1 MPRWPTTGTIAAVAD
16 GWLDLR
22 GGASGDMLLGALV
35 DAGVPTKLI
44 STAVAA
50 VSVEPVLR
58 VEAVRRHGL
67 AATRVQVDVPASTYR
82 RTLPDVVDLLDAAA
96 LDPAIRSGAVAV
108 FTRLATA
115 EALIHDALIDDVHF
129 HEVGALDAIADVVGV
144 LAGFHHLGLERL
156 SASEVSVGSGSTHG
170 THAVVP
176 VPAPAVLALLQN
188 APVSAGPVPHE
199 SCTPTGAA
207 LLAHLVEAWEPL
219 PSIRVLRVGHGAGER
234 DPSQYPNL
242 VRLVLGDR
250 VDSSA
255 SSRDVLLQANID
267 DFDLRLWPHVL
278 RRLLDVG
285 ADDAWLVP
293 ILMKKGRSAHTL
305 SVLCTKRVA
314 ATVQQSVFAET
325 STIGLRM
332 SEVDK
337 VALKRTTGA
346 VEIEGARI
354 ATKTAWLNGQV
365 VNVSVEHDDV
375 TAAASRVGLP
385 AKEILRAAEA
395 AAYVERPA

>member
-1 MPRWPTTGTIAAVAD
+1 
-16 GWLDLR
+16 
-22 GGASGDMLLGALV
+22 MLLGALV
-35 DAGVPTKLI
+35 DAGVPADLI
-44 STAVAA
+44 STAVTAT
-50 VSVEPVLR
+50 SIEPVTLR
-58 VEAVRRHGL
+58 IEAVRRHGL
-67 AATRVQVDVPASTYR
+67 AATRVHVDVATSAHR
-82 RTLPDVVDLLDAAA
+82 RTLPDIVDLLNAAA
-96 LDPAIRSGAVAV
+96 LEPTVRSGAVAV
-108 FTRLATA
+108 FTRLAAA
-115 EALIHDALIDDVHF
+115 EALIHDEQIDDVHF

-156 SASEVSVGSGSTHG
+156 SASEVSVGSGSTRSAHG
-170 THAVVP
+170 VVP
-176 VPAPAVLALLQN
+176 IPAPAVLALLQD

-207 LLAHLVEAWEPL
+207 LLAHLVDAWEPL
-219 PSIRVLRVGHGAGER
+219 PSMRVLRAGHGAGER

-250 VDSSA
+250 VDPSS
-255 SSRDVLLQANID
+255 SPRDVLLQANID

-305 SVLCTKRVA
+305 SVLCTKKVA
-314 ATVQQSVFAET
+314 TTVQESVFAET

-332 SEVDK
+332 SEVNK
-337 VALKRTTGA
+337 VTLERTTGT
-346 VEIEGARI
+346 VEIQGARI
-354 ATKTAWLNGQV
+354 ATKTAWLNGQA

-375 TAAASRVGLP
+375 IAAATRVGLP
-385 AKEILRAAEA
+385 AKEILRAAES
-395 AAYVERPA
+395 AAYVVRPAGRHPK

>member
-1 MPRWPTTGTIAAVAD
+1 
-16 GWLDLR
+16 
-22 GGASGDMLLGALV
+22 MLLGALV
-35 DAGVPTKLI
+35 DAGVPADLI
-44 STAVAA
+44 STAVTAT
-50 VSVEPVLR
+50 SIEPVTLR
-58 VEAVRRHGL
+58 IEAVRRHGL
-67 AATRVQVDVPASTYR
+67 AATRVHVDVATSAHR
-82 RTLPDVVDLLDAAA
+82 RTLPDIVDLLNAAA
-96 LDPAIRSGAVAV
+96 LEPTVRSGAVAV
-108 FTRLATA
+108 FTRLAAA
-115 EALIHDALIDDVHF
+115 EALIHDEQIDDVHF

-156 SASEVSVGSGSTHG
+156 SASEVSVGSGSTRSAHG
-170 THAVVP
+170 VVP
-176 VPAPAVLALLQN
+176 IPAPAVLALLQD

-207 LLAHLVEAWEPL
+207 LLAHLVDAWEPL
-219 PSIRVLRVGHGAGER
+219 PSMRVLRAGHGAGER

-250 VDSSA
+250 VDPSS
-255 SSRDVLLQANID
+255 SPRDVLLQANID

-305 SVLCTKRVA
+305 SVLCTKKVA
-314 ATVQQSVFAET
+314 TTVQESVFAET

-332 SEVDK
+332 SEVNK
-337 VALKRTTGA
+337 VTLERTTGT
-346 VEIEGARI
+346 VEIQGARI
-354 ATKTAWLNGQV
+354 ATKTAWLNGQA

-375 TAAASRVGLP
+375 IAAATRVGLP
-385 AKEILRAAEA
+385 AKEILRAAES
-395 AAYVERPA
+395 AAYMVRPAGRHPK